1 MQRAARLV
9 EQLGLPLELDTDGIW
24 CALPAS
30 FPENFEVCILS
41 SQPAVPSFG
50 GSARKWCCECL
61 WLKFMHHRS
70 PHCER
75 QAASTDQDPFN
86 AQLRRSGGK
95 PLRISYPCVILN
107 VMVAGNNTNDQYQD
121 LISAETL
128 KYSTSS
134 QMSIEFEVDGPYK
147 AWPLLLLLPEACR
160 SR

>member
-1 MQRAARLV
+1 
-9 EQLGLPLELDTDGIW
+9 
-24 CALPAS
+24 
-30 FPENFEVCILS
+30 
-41 SQPAVPSFG
+41 
-50 GSARKWCCECL
+50 
-61 WLKFMHHRS
+61 MHHRS

-75 QAASTDQDPFN
+75 QAASPDQDPSG

-107 VMVAGNNTNDQYQD
+107 VMVAANNTNAQYQD

-147 AWPLLLLLPEACR
+147 AWPHSAAASR
-160 SR
+160 SMHINPVMRNLV